1 MIVVLE
7 STCRITIILGST
19 WTISFNVRICVRY
32 LLYVEE
38 KGKDST
44 SVSSIIAESE
54 EKETAGDGNG
64 KVIGSDGTWRQWCIS
79 ILALLC
85 VVNQVVHYC
94 VVSSGDTFD
103 SVRDNLTN
111 NLNGSY
117 IIYSRTVVSRSRT
130 LSWYDRPTLFCSLLL
145 HGNNCQ
151 QFKQLTLTLHSNK
164 TNSFLNAT
172 CSHGRLL

>member
-64 KVIGSDGTWRQWCIS
+64 KVIGSDGT
-79 ILALLC
+79 
-85 VVNQVVHYC
+85 
-94 VVSSGDTFD
+94 
-103 SVRDNLTN
+103 
-111 NLNGSY
+111 
-117 IIYSRTVVSRSRT
+117 
-130 LSWYDRPTLFCSLLL
+130 
-145 HGNNCQ
+145 
-151 QFKQLTLTLHSNK
+151 
-164 TNSFLNAT
+164 
-172 CSHGRLL
+172 